1 MEKIMWKGVLAVAFS
16 ALAACGGDAPKQTTV
31 FSVPTK
37 DELVL
42 ASLPSIRQ
50 ACPGLDKYS
59 GSFQGNRVEKL
70 FRTTIVF
77 DINER
82 NSIPEPYKA
91 SGHSCYVEIE
101 KDGSAILIE
110 KKACKSVCL
119 DQLDVPDGQLK
130 LSLKPTK

>member
-1 MEKIMWKGVLAVAFS
+1 MEKAMWKGILAA
-16 ALAACGGDAPKQTTV
+16 ALGMLTACGGDAPKQPTV
-31 FSVPTK
+31 FNVPTK

-42 ASLPSIRQ
+42 ASIPAIRQ
-50 ACPGLDKYS
+50 ACPGLDKYA
-59 GSFQGNRVEKL
+59 GSFQGTRVEDQ

-77 DINER
+77 DVSER
-82 NSIPEPYKA
+82 NTIPEPYKA
-91 SGHSCYVEIE
+91 TGHSCFIEIE

-130 LSLKPTK
+130 ISLTPMK

>member
-1 MEKIMWKGVLAVAFS
+1 MEKTMWKGILVVAIGL
-16 ALAACGGDAPKQTTV
+16 LAACGGDAPKQPTV
-31 FSVPTK
+31 FNVATK

-50 ACPGLDKYS
+50 ACPGLDKYA
-59 GSFQGNRVEKL
+59 GSFQGSRVEEQ
-70 FRTTIVF
+70 FRTTIAF

-82 NSIPEPYKA
+82 NAIPEPYKA
-91 SGHSCYVEIE
+91 AGHRCFVEIE

-110 KKACKSVCL
+110 KNACKSVCL

-130 LSLKPTK
+130 LALKPAK

>member
-1 MEKIMWKGVLAVAFS
+1 MENIMWKGILAGAFGM
-16 ALAACGGDAPKQTTV
+16 LAACGGDASKQSAV
-31 FSVPTK
+31 FSVATK
-37 DELVL
+37 DELVR

-50 ACPGLDKYS
+50 ACPGLDKYA
-59 GSFQGNRVEKL
+59 GSFQDVRVEEQ
-70 FRTTIVF
+70 FRKTIAF

-82 NSIPEPYKA
+82 NTIPEPFMA
-91 SGHSCYVEIE
+91 SGHSCFVEIE

-130 LSLKPTK
+130 ISLTPTE